1 MNGFYKFTESFSQK
15 IVILLMP
22 NKQHRDNAEK
32 GLRVKRDASTGK
44 IIDRKQNGEKFK
56 GIRKEALEKL
66 SPTLNRLA
74 KYDKE

>member
-1 MNGFYKFTESFSQK
+1 
-15 IVILLMP
+15 MP

-32 GLRVKRDASTGK
+32 GLRVKKDASTGK
-44 IIDRKQNGEKFK
+44 FIDGKKNGTKFK